1 MLLNYILVQVFLT
14 TRLPQLR
21 VLIIKFGEMEFWQ
34 EAISKGGQTGASGLE
49 GSDGEDTN
57 RNCGGGCKGT
67 MEEGKQN

>member
-1 MLLNYILVQVFLT
+1 
-14 TRLPQLR
+14 
-21 VLIIKFGEMEFWQ
+21 MEFWQ